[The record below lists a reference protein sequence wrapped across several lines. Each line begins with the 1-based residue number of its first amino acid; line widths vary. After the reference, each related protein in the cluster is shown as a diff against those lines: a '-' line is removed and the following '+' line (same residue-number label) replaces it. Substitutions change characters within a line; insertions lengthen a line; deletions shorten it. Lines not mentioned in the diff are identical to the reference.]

1 MQMNRSKKFSPRAVL
16 KVYRHILLRHP
27 LASGIA
33 FIGIIIA
40 SVLSIITP
48 LYYKQL
54 LDLIAVTSGFR
65 VAGPLIAILVIILGI
80 NITNWLFRRAAQFA
94 IVGLESHGMNE
105 LSQLAFSN
113 LLTHSYG
120 FFINNFAGS
129 LIRKVSRLSRSFED
143 ITDRFFYTLLPLVV
157 SITGIIIVLFFRSP
171 WLGSIFFGWTL
182 LLVTLQCIL
191 AYYKMGYSIRTAEKD
206 SESTGALSDAISNET
221 AIKLFTAARYEHT
234 RFKMISDELG
244 QMRSRA
250 WRFDEYVNTIQG
262 LFALAIE
269 FGLLYAGILLW
280 QRGIITIGDFALIQA
295 YIISSVDQLWN
306 FGNTLRRIYESF
318 ADATE
323 MVDILDMPPDIEDR
337 VGAGILTVPDG
348 AIEFRD
354 VRFDFKGMHMVLEHF
369 NLSIKKGE
377 EVGLVGPSGAGKTTV
392 TKLLLRLYDVAA
404 GGIYIDGQSIAL
416 VTQESVR
423 EKIALVPQ
431 EPLLFH
437 RTLMENI
444 RYGRRDATDAEVI
457 HAARQAH
464 CYEFI
469 RTYPEGFDTYVG
481 ERGVKLSGG
490 ERQRVA
496 IARAILKN
504 APILILDEAT
514 SSLDSESEALIQDAL
529 VKLMQGK
536 TVIAIAHR
544 LSTIM
549 KMDRIIVMESGHIVL
564 SGSHNELLAHG
575 SNLYKKLWEIQAGG
589 FINAHE

>member
-1 MQMNRSKKFSPRAVL
+1 MIGSKKFSPRAVL
-16 KVYRHILLRHP
+16 KIYWRVIRRHW
-27 LASGIA
+27 LASSIA
-33 FIGIIIA
+33 FFGFIVA
-40 SVLSIITP
+40 SILSIITP

-54 LDLIAVTSGFR
+54 LDLIAVTSGSP
-65 VAGPLIAILVIILGI
+65 VAEPLIAILFAILTI
-80 NITNWLFRRAAQFA
+80 NIVSWLFRRCAQFA
-94 IVGLESHGMNE
+94 IVELESRGMNE
-105 LSQLAFSN
+105 LSQLGFSN

-129 LIRKVSRLSRSFED
+129 LVRKISRLSRSFED
-143 ITDRFFYTLLPLVV
+143 IADRFFYTLLPLVV
-157 SITGIIIVLFFRSP
+157 SIVGIIVVLFVRSP
-171 WLGSIFFGWTL
+171 LLGGIFLGWTL
-182 LLVTLQCIL
+182 LFVTLQCLL
-191 AYYKMGYSIRTAEKD
+191 AYYKMDYNIRTAEKD

-221 AIKLFTAARYEHT
+221 AIKLFTGTAHEQS
-234 RFKMISDELG
+234 RFKVISDELDRLRLRG
-244 QMRSRA
+244 
-250 WRFDEYVNTIQG
+250 WRFNEYVNAVQG

-269 FGLLYAGILLW
+269 FGLVYAGVLLW
-280 QRGIITIGDFALIQA
+280 REGVITIGDFALIQA
-295 YIISSVDQLWN
+295 YIIRSVDQLWN
-306 FGNTLRRIYESF
+306 LGNTLRRMYGSF

-323 MVDILDMPPDIEDR
+323 MVEILNTPPEIEDR
-337 VGAGILTVPDG
+337 AGAIVLAVPDG

-354 VRFDFKGMHMVLEHF
+354 VTFDFKGVHAVLAHF

-377 EVGLVGPSGAGKTTV
+377 RVGLVGPSGAGKTTL

-404 GGIYIDGQSIAL
+404 GGIYIDGQSVAE
-416 VTQESVR
+416 VTQESLR

-431 EPLLFH
+431 EPQLFH

-457 HAARQAH
+457 EAARQAH

-469 RTYPEGFDTYVG
+469 STYPEGFETYVG

-514 SSLDSESEALIQDAL
+514 SSLDSESEELIQDAL
-529 VKLMQGK
+529 AKLMQGK

-549 KMDRIIVMESGHIVL
+549 KMDRIVVMESGEIVL
-564 SGSHNELLAHG
+564 SGSHDELLSQG

-589 FINAHE
+589 FINGNK